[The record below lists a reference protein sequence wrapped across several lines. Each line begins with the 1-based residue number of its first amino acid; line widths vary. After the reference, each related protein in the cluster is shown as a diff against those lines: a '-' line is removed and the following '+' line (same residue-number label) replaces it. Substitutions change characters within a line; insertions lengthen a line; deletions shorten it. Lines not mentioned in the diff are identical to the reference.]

1 MKKRK
6 FNTKLS
12 LNKETIAK
20 LNNESMSRIYGGS
33 HYCETEVNTCTC
45 GDLTMD
51 GKTCNN
57 IPPSDSLQPACI
69 N

>member
-20 LNNESMSRIYGGS
+20 LNNESMSRIYGGTG
-33 HYCETEVNTCTC
+33 ETQNSC
-45 GDLTMD
+45 GCADPSMD
-51 GKTCNN
+51 GETCNN
-57 IPPSDSLQPACI
+57 VPPSDSVQPKWKP
-69 N
+69 